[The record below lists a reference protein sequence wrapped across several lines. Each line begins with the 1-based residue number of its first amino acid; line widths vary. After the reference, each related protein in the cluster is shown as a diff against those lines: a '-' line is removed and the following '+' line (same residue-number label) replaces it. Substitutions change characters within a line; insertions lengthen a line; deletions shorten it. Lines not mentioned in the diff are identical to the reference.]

1 MHNHQLLHRAS
12 ALVRMAGVLL
22 LATALPASLNAQTR
36 GDGFLFGQPRASLS
50 IRGGF
55 AQPNARSE
63 VFNFTADQLTVGKND
78 FGGVSLATD
87 LGIRITERF
96 DVQLSTG
103 FMSRRVDSEFRD
115 FVDNDDRPIEQYTSL
130 RRIPMT
136 AGVKYRLASPGRSLS
151 RLAWIPA
158 KFVPYVGAGGGMM
171 YYSFKQEGDF
181 VDFQTLDVFSE
192 KLESKSFAPTAYA
205 HAGFDYT
212 LTPRLSLVSD
222 ARYDYART
230 AMGRDFQGFDD
241 IDLSGVSLSVGF
253 GVRF

>member
-1 MHNHQLLHRAS
+1 
-12 ALVRMAGVLL
+12 MAGLLL
-22 LATALPASLNAQTR
+22 LATALPSLASAQVM

-50 IRGGF
+50 VRGGF
-55 AQPNARSE
+55 AQPNARSA
-63 VFNFTADQLTVGKND
+63 VFDFTDSLMMGNNG

-136 AGVKYRLASPGRSLS
+136 AGVKYRLTSPGRSLS

-181 VDFQTLDVFSE
+181 VDFQTLDVFAE

-205 HAGFDYT
+205 HAGFDYS
-212 LTPRLSLVSD
+212 LNPRFSIVSD

-230 AMGRDFQGFDD
+230 AMGRDFEDFDA